1 MSPMTEPMPND
12 EQMRAMVRN
21 EAKVDSLAEKVGE
34 LKTSFEEFIDRFDA
48 DFDVFRDKI
57 ASFAVV
63 GSAVEDQK
71 KLIPAL
77 ASKIDERCSS
87 LDAKIEERSS
97 ARKDEIA
104 DLKTT
109 VATLT
114 EKVATN
120 TVEKAEM
127 KVKLDAITAR
137 VYYISGAAGLLAWI
151 AARLFPHP

>member
-1 MSPMTEPMPND
+1 MPEPSMPNNED
-12 EQMRAMVRN
+12 TLRAMVRN
-21 EAKVDSLAEKVGE
+21 ESKVDSLAEKVGE

-63 GSAVEDQK
+63 GSAVEDHK

-87 LDAKIEERSS
+87 LDQKLEERSN

-104 DLKTT
+104 ELKT
-109 VATLT
+109 AYARLE

-120 TVEKAEM
+120 TIEKAEM
-127 KVKLDAITAR
+127 KVKLDTITAR

-151 AARLFPHP
+151 ASRLFPHQ